1 VHCFVAN
8 LIMSGIQTLIK
19 TASTIEMTNSVK
31 LPPFVMSVAF
41 IVMSILFLSGQ
52 AQAETNSELPK
63 VRFVTSEGAFEL
75 QLRPDVAPETVEN
88 FLGYVEDGFYDAT
101 IFHRVI
107 SGFMIQGGGF
117 TADMAQKPTNAPI
130 KNEGSQ
136 TLPNLRGTI
145 AMART
150 SNPDS
155 ATSQF
160 FINVA
165 DNDFLNA
172 GVRGAGYAV
181 FGKVT
186 DGMGVVDRIASVETG
201 RKRGMADVPVKPVLI
216 ERVTMLSAED

>member
-1 VHCFVAN
+1 
-8 LIMSGIQTLIK
+8 
-19 TASTIEMTNSVK
+19 MTNSVK
-31 LPPFVMSVAF
+31 LHPFVMS
-41 IVMSILFLSGQ
+41 IVFVVLS
-52 AQAETNSELPK
+52 AIFMASHAKAEASDELPK

-75 QLRPDVAPETVEN
+75 QLRPDVAPKTVEN
-88 FLGYVEDGFYDAT
+88 FLAYVEDGFYNDT
-101 IFHRVI
+101 LFHRVI

-117 TADMAQKPTNAPI
+117 TAEMTQKPTKAPI

-150 SNPDS
+150 SAPDS

-165 DNDFLNA
+165 DNDFLNT

-201 RKRGMADVPVKPVLI
+201 RQRGMADVPVTPVMI
-216 ERVTMLSAED
+216 QSVTLVGSED